1 MSFEYGTY
9 LRSNAII
16 PICILSLV
24 IIATILIIISTSVK
38 INQKRATK
46 DEALTSFVIC
56 MGICLCFIPMNVR
69 TLSNGGVYLLNESK
83 NDVVSQTGVIE
94 KIYEPSKEYPNF
106 KYDHKYGADIFIDG
120 EMYFM
125 AEAGDFKAGDL
136 VTITYL
142 PKSKVVLSIY
152 HAEQEQ

>member
-1 MSFEYGTY
+1 MTFEYNAY
-9 LRSNAII
+9 LRSNTII
-16 PICILSLV
+16 PICILLAV
-24 IIATILIIISTSVK
+24 AIVTTWTIISTSVK
-38 INQKRATK
+38 LNQKKATK
-46 DEALTSFVIC
+46 YEALRSFIIC
-56 MGICLCFIPMNVR
+56 MGISLCFIPMNVQ
-69 TLSNGGVYLLNESK
+69 TLSNGGIHLVNERES
-83 NDVVSQTGVIE
+83 DAVTQTFVIE

-142 PKSKVVLSIY
+142 PKSKVILSIY